1 MSDRRGQAT
10 TIVIG
15 AVILSL
21 LLSMLVGG
29 GLSLD
34 GTTNDFNLNEA
45 SNNGDDGVPSIS
57 YAAVCFVGEVGEDY
71 GLDTVDITFSNE
83 GQSGEY
89 FNVSYTSD
97 YGPSFI
103 IVKGGQRME
112 MFFPSGTFGEGE
124 FTFGNGELVDPAYDN
139 NDPCGPS
146 AFGVRVNVDTG
157 EKDLVGDGPVFV
169 AER

>member
-10 TIVIG
+10 TIVVG
-15 AVILSL
+15 AIILSL

-34 GTTNDFNLNEA
+34 GTTNDLNLNEV
-45 SNNGDDGVPSIS
+45 SNNGDYDVPSIS
-57 YAAVCFVGEVGEDY
+57 YAAVCFVGEVGEEY

-83 GQSGEY
+83 GEPGEY
-89 FNVSYTSD
+89 FTVSYTSD
-97 YGPSFI
+97 YGPDFI

-112 MFFPSGTFGEGE
+112 MFPPRAGPYTFG
-124 FTFGNGELVDPAYDN
+124 TGELVDPAYDN
-139 NDPCGPS
+139 DAPCGPN

-157 EKDLVGDGPVFV
+157 DKELVGDAPVFV
-169 AER
+169 AES